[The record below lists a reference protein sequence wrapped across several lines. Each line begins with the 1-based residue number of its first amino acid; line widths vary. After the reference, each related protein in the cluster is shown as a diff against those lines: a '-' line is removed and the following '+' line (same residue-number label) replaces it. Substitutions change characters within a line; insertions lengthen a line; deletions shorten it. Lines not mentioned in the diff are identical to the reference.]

1 MNCRYFLV
9 VIVFLLFSYSL
20 DAQRKNGKVT
30 IEIEKGGVEKGKVK
44 NGLREGTWKSYNS
57 KGELIQEE
65 NFLHGKRD
73 GAMKRT
79 EDSVATTG
87 SYTAGQKNGRFTTT
101 VNKRVVSDISYKMDT
116 LHGKYYVSGETKTIS
131 GSHYLNRKTGVW
143 IIDSIDY
150 RKKRILDTTN
160 YANGVKHGIS
170 VTYEDN
176 ILITRS
182 EWAEGQRNGF
192 YEEHDAVTGRMI
204 TKGTYKSGERDGL
217 WYTYRNGFL
226 YSVEDF
232 ENGIHA
238 SNTII
243 YGSDTTIIAAIESYC
258 PNGEK
263 KLTQYN
269 DGEGNV
275 QQRRYYNRDG
285 NTDSIIKYWP
295 SGKIRETHY
304 TAYVNNDGV
313 TQFYLFQS
321 YHTNEKIACRGYE
334 HKDARTGKWIMYD
347 STGKQTESIHYDEGT
362 AFGWYSAYHSNGK
375 LKLQAYCYQ
384 GVTDTILVYANT
396 GARLPQSNPAYSKTI
411 DQVQSVHPEIWFR
424 DPNKFPPDHHR
435 KGFVSLGEPV
445 TEGRWSD
452 EPAMFPGGSDS
463 LNIFIKR
470 TIRYPEPERRL
481 SKQGEVHIKFL
492 VEKDGTLSDI
502 QIVKEVQG
510 APGFTKE
517 TMRLMRAMPKWIPAK
532 TGGKIVRVY
541 YTLPVR
547 FSLE

>member
-1 MNCRYFLV
+1 MHRRYYLL
-9 VIVFLLFSYSL
+9 VIVFLLFNVPI

-44 NGLREGTWKSYNS
+44 NGLREGIWKSYNA

-79 EDSVATTG
+79 EDSTVTTG
-87 SYTAGQKNGRFTTT
+87 YYTAGQKNGRFTTT

-116 LHGKYYVSGETKTIS
+116 LHGKYYFSSEAKTIS

-150 RKKRILDTTN
+150 RKVRIMDTTN
-160 YANGVKHGIS
+160 YANGLRHGIS
-170 VTYEDN
+170 VTYTN
-176 ILITRS
+176 NRLVVRS
-182 EWAEGQRNGF
+182 EWAEGKLNGF
-192 YEEHDAVTGRMI
+192 YEEYSPGSGQLI
-204 TKGTYKSGERDGL
+204 SKGYYKDGNRDGL
-217 WYTYRNGFL
+217 WYSYQGGFL
-226 YSVEDF
+226 YCVEDF

-238 SNTII
+238 SNTIF
-243 YGSDTTIIAAIESYC
+243 YGMDTSIIASIESYY
-258 PNGEK
+258 PNGAK
-263 KLTQYN
+263 KMTQYN
-269 DGEGNV
+269 DGDGNV

-304 TAYVNNDGV
+304 TAYVNNDGI
-313 TQFYLFQS
+313 TQFYSFQS
-321 YHTNEKIACRGYE
+321 YHPNGKIASRGYE
-334 HKDARTGKWIMYD
+334 HKENRTGKWIMYD

-362 AFGWYSAYHSNGK
+362 PFGWYNAYHSNGK

-384 GVTDTILVYANT
+384 GVTDTIIVYTNT
-396 GARLPQSNPAYSKTI
+396 GARIPQSNPAYSKTI
-411 DQVQSVHPEIWFR
+411 EQIQSTHPEIWFR

-435 KGFVSLGEPV
+435 KGVVSLGDQIN
-445 TEGRWSD
+445 EGKWSD
-452 EPAMFPGGSDS
+452 EPASFPGGNDS
-463 LNIFIKR
+463 LDNFIKG

-481 SKQGEVHIKFL
+481 SKTGEVHIKFL

-517 TMRLMRAMPKWIPAK
+517 SMRLMRAMPKWIPAK

-541 YTLPVR
+541 YTLPVK